1 MHNQNR
7 QLTVAARPEARSHEK
22 VELQSAAKVTI
33 PKWVMIVMLSARV
46 VPRPAPHEARGRKTL
61 HGFLYKR
68 DGLPP
73 TQKGSGE
80 KDRTAVKIARGQ
92 SNCSSVV
99 T

>member
-61 HGFLYKR
+61 HGFLYKHVMASLLPR
-68 DGLPP
+68 KGL
-73 TQKGSGE
+73 
-80 KDRTAVKIARGQ
+80 VKRIALP
-92 SNCSSVV
+92 
-99 T
+99 